1 MGQPRRRAL
10 RAAPAAGRAPAA
22 AARPAAL
29 QALNPRRRRAPSRHA
44 RAARGAPLASEVEVG
59 PSEAGGGIARRTGR
73 ARAPWVARRTTI
85 RLQSSLR
92 TGRLVCRLSRAHAP
106 RRRRLQPSS
115 PPRQVQHDHPSPLGG
130 GGGHGAA
137 AEAPRCAAASHPAAF
152 KACRPRAARR
162 GAPRPPCCAA
172 VAREWGKWGCL
183 ARAVALRRPGVAAP
197 RAGARCQREL
207 SRGTHLALRGRRGP
221 RGERAQRLRLRRA
234 RRARRGGG
242 NAREHRHR
250 RAGGRAGSA
259 ACARTSDWCT
269 ERPAS
274 IAAQRSAWP
283 ASIPPS
289 PARPVLSA
297 AEATDRSRS
306 RNNTQAPP
314 NPRFPHGARRTAHGA
329 RRTSSVRV
337 HVRRFSSY
345 G

>member
-137 AEAPRCAAASHPAAF
+137 AEAPRCAAASH
-152 KACRPRAARR
+152 
-162 GAPRPPCCAA
+162 APRPAWPPRAPWRTRAA
-172 VAREWGKWGCL
+172 PAPAPSAPSAPRRRQR
-183 ARAVALRRPGVAAP
+183 ARASSP
-197 RAGARCQREL
+197 
-207 SRGTHLALRGRRGP
+207 
-221 RGERAQRLRLRRA
+221 
-234 RRARRGGG
+234 
-242 NAREHRHR
+242 
-250 RAGGRAGSA
+250 AGGRAGGQCSLRA
-259 ACARTSDWCT
+259 HVRLVHRATGQHRS
-269 ERPAS
+269 
-274 IAAQRSAWP
+274 AAQRL
-283 ASIPPS
+283 ASEHPP
-289 PARPVLSA
+289 LSCPPCA
-297 AEATDRSRS
+297 VCCRGDRSES
-306 RNNTQAPP
+306 E
-314 NPRFPHGARRTAHGA
+314 
-329 RRTSSVRV
+329 SE
-337 HVRRFSSY
+337 
-345 G
+345 